1 MTGLVA
7 VLALT
12 LAQAAGQPPR
22 DRLAT
27 PPPAGGAIEGR
38 VLDAQSQEPL
48 RRAVVELSAAE
59 LPRPLTTRTGADGRY
74 AFGDLPAGRYT
85 VRVSKPRYL
94 PLEYGQRRPFEPGR
108 RILLEPRAR
117 LQDVDMLL
125 PRAGVVAG
133 RVLEPSGDPIE
144 RVWVQ
149 LFRVGYTDGQR
160 RLVSAGRAVSNDI
173 GEYRLSGLA
182 PGEYYLFAREMAVPP
197 GPYVHDTIGY
207 ANTFYP
213 GVRTVE
219 EAERLTVGLG
229 QELLNMD
236 VTMPV
241 ARAATLSGRVVRVDG
256 TPVPSVRVSLL
267 DGTYSGS
274 AGNVSGGAPTDA
286 DGRFRIAGVG
296 AGSYQLAAD
305 VRDGPAPG
313 RGVLPVDVV
322 GADQPGL
329 TIVVGTGGTLSGRV
343 VSSSDE
349 PLPFPSGAVLVG
361 ARRSDGVRLM
371 AGETM
376 RVAGDWTLEGR
387 GLLGPRLIRAAR
399 LPDGWWLKA
408 VLRSDQDVTDMPI
421 EFDHGIEVGGIAIVL
436 DDKPTRV
443 EGRVAD
449 ASGAPVSD
457 YTVIAFSP
465 DKSRWGAE
473 TRFIQAGRPDHA
485 GHFRLTGLPP
495 GEYLIA
501 AVDYVETGQW
511 LDPTYLASLVR
522 TAVRVTLAPGESVS
536 IDLVSKTR

>member
-1 MTGLVA
+1 MTALAA
-7 VLALT
+7 VLMLV
-12 LAQAAGQPPR
+12 LAQAAQPPR
-22 DRLAT
+22 DRAVT
-27 PPPAGGAIEGR
+27 PAPAGGSIQGR
-38 VLDAQSQEPL
+38 VVDAQSQEPL
-48 RRAVVELSAAE
+48 RRAVVELSGRP
-59 LPRPLTTRTGADGRY
+59 LLRPLTTRTDLEGRY
-74 AFGDLPAGRYT
+74 SFADLPAGSFV

-94 PLEYGQRRPFEPGR
+94 SLEYGQRRPFEPGR
-108 RILLEPRAR
+108 RLLLEAR
-117 LQDVDMLL
+117 ERFQGVDVLL
-125 PRAGVVAG
+125 PRAGVIAG
-133 RVLEPSGDPIE
+133 RVLDPAGDPID

-149 LFRVGYTDGQR
+149 LFRVGYADGQR
-160 RLVSAGRAVSNDI
+160 RLVSAGRAVSNDS

-219 EAERLTVGLG
+219 EAERLTVGMG

-241 ARAATLSGRVVRVDG
+241 VRAATLSGRVVRVDG
-256 TPVPSVRVSLL
+256 TPLPSVRVSLL
-267 DGTYSGS
+267 DGAFSGS
-274 AGNVSGGAPTDA
+274 DGNVSGGAPTDA

-313 RGVLPVDVV
+313 RGVLPVEVV

-343 VSSSDE
+343 VSSSGD

-361 ARRSDGVRLM
+361 ARRADGVRLM
-371 AGETM
+371 AGETV
-376 RVAGDWTLEGR
+376 RVAADWTLEGR

-408 VLRSDQDVTDMPI
+408 VLRNDQDVTDMPI
-421 EFDHGIEVGGIAIVL
+421 EFDHGIAVGGVTIVL
-436 DDKPTRV
+436 DENPTRV

-449 ASGAPVSD
+449 ASGAAVAD

-473 TRFIQAGRPDHA
+473 TRFVQAGRPDHA
-485 GHFRLTGLPP
+485 GRFRLTGLPP

-536 IDLVSKTR
+536 IDLVSKR